1 MKKVWII
8 YILFC
13 SLVIPSHA
21 QFQLEWVDTTTQKD
35 NSFMYFFTN
44 RPAII
49 SDSGYVSFEDKYER
63 GTFSLTFGNYYPEP
77 DSFAIKYKAS
87 YGDNPT
93 LDVPRDKNFMYKLYE
108 NLVVKKGI
116 RHFEIVIPGYA
127 KTFSDQR
134 HNFMKG
140 LKGAYQDHILND
152 VAFITYTWADEW
164 RAYKYHGAKQSAEEG
179 GIDFFLFHHLLSSMM
194 RDTSFMNNIP
204 FKFTVGLLCTSM
216 GNELLKRF
224 VLKVDEGGIEL
235 HKTYK
240 HILMVGSDASW
251 DSFEEGKGF
260 DRIDRIT
267 DTVYVVMN
275 RRDGPLIMSQV
286 FNMKKR
292 LGRHGVRRP
301 WDLPDYVKVYDI
313 TGELTRKDLGKLNH
327 DYLLRNP
334 YFQDVLLSG
343 FNDPDKRV
351 KDD

>member
-1 MKKVWII
+1 MKIVWI
-8 YILFC
+8 LSVLSF
-13 SLVIPSHA
+13 SLLIPSHG
-21 QFQLEWVDTTTQKD
+21 QFQLEWIDTTTQTD
-35 NSFMYFFTN
+35 DSFMYYFTN

-49 SDSGYVSFEDKYER
+49 SENGHVSFEDKYQH
-63 GTFSLTFGNYYPEP
+63 GTFSLTFGNYYPVV

-87 YGDNPT
+87 YGDNPS
-93 LDVPRDKNFMYKLYE
+93 LDVPKDNNFLYKIYE
-108 NLVVKKGI
+108 DLVVKKGI

-134 HNFMKG
+134 HSFMKG
-140 LKGAYQDHILND
+140 LKVAYQDKILND

-179 GIDFFLFHHLLSSMM
+179 AIDFFLFHHLLSSMM
-194 RDTSFMNNIP
+194 RDTSFMNNLP
-204 FKFTVGLLCTSM
+204 HKFSVGLLCASM

-224 VLKVDEGGIEL
+224 VLKTDEAGIEL
-235 HKTYK
+235 HKTYN

-267 DTVYVVMN
+267 DSVYVIMN
-275 RRDGPLIMSQV
+275 RKDGPLIMSQV

-292 LGRHGVRRP
+292 LGRHGPRRP
-301 WDLPDYVKVYDI
+301 WDLPDFVKVYDI
-313 TGELTRKDLGKLNH
+313 TGQLTRKDLGRLNH

-343 FNDPDKRV
+343 FNDPDNR
-351 KDD
+351 